1 MDPFILF
8 SRINTMLRDQYT
20 DLDELCAAE
29 GFDKAELTRT
39 LADAGFEYMP
49 EVNQFR

>member
-8 SRINTMLRDQYT
+8 SRINTMLRDQYP
-20 DLDELCAAE
+20 DLDELCAV
-29 GFDKAELTRT
+29 DKAELTRT
-39 LADAGFEYMP
+39 LADAGFEYLP